1 MKQKGMTL
9 IELMIVVAIIG
20 IISAIA
26 YPSYQSY
33 VQKTRRT
40 AAQGKML
47 ELAQWMER
55 AYTTNGSYPTAIA
68 SLPLALRNIPETA
81 PFHYQVTLASGAN
94 ATSYTLMATAEGSQ
108 LDDDCRN
115 LTLSNTGAKG
125 ASASTT
131 ANCWKY

>member
-9 IELMIVVAIIG
+9 IELMIVVVIIG

-55 AYTTNGSYPTAIA
+55 AYTTQGVYPTATA
-68 SLPLALRNIPETA
+68 SLPLALRSVPETA
-81 PFHYQVTLASGAN
+81 PFHYQITLSVAAS
-94 ATSYTLMATAEGSQ
+94 TSYTLLATAAGSQ
-108 LDDDCRN
+108 ADDECRN
-115 LTLSNTGAKG
+115 LTLTNTGTKG
-125 ASASTT
+125 ATGSSST
-131 ANCWKY
+131 NCWKY

>member
-1 MKQKGMTL
+1 MHQKGMTL

-33 VQKTRRT
+33 VEKTRRT
-40 AAQGKML
+40 TAQGKML

-55 AYTTNGSYPTAIA
+55 AYTANGSYPTATA

-81 PFHYQVTLASGAN
+81 PFQYKVTLASGAT
-94 ATSYTLMATAEGSQ
+94 ATSFTLIATAEGSQ
-108 LDDDCRN
+108 VGDDCGN
-115 LTLSNTGAKG
+115 LSLSNTGVKSPAQG
-125 ASASTT
+125 
-131 ANCWKY
+131 CWKY